1 MSAIRFALLLLTVGA
16 TQLAAATEAPALDAE
31 TLAGQVTIYRDEWG
45 TPHIDGKN
53 DAACCFGMAWAQ
65 CEDYFW
71 QVEDSIILGSGRYA
85 EAHGRKGLNSDLL
98 NRAFEIVPR
107 SKADFAAAE
116 PAMQQMYIAFTEGI
130 NHYLKKHPEVKPR
143 LITHFEPWM
152 IMAMG
157 RQVLMEFVFRYT
169 HLSGDFLPRSTKE
182 IWTALDTR
190 ALYQPERMHVGSNA
204 WAINGSRTKSGKAML
219 YINPHQPW
227 FGFGQFYEAHL
238 RSGEG
243 WQFSGGTFF
252 GNPLPGLG
260 FNEYCGWAFTV
271 NEPDIADIW
280 TETFDDPKNPLN
292 YRYDGGYRT
301 ATEWKEPIKIKQK
314 NKVEE
319 REFTFRK
326 THHGPIVRKD
336 DDTHF
341 TSAMIAKLYD
351 GNLLR
356 QVLKMVRAKNF
367 DEWRA
372 GMSMLNFQF
381 MNTVY
386 ADRDGNIFYIYN
398 GTIPKRD
405 PSFDWAKAVDGSN
418 PKTEWQGY
426 FPSSE
431 LPQSLNPP
439 SGFVQSCN
447 STPFAITDDG
457 NPLIGDFPRYMA
469 EDQYDDK
476 RRSKISKWLLRQM
489 SDVTFEDWQRYALD
503 TTLYWPM
510 TEFPRFKREHE
521 ALKKT
526 DPSLAEAVEPYLAH
540 LFDWNYK
547 ANAASTQATLC
558 QAWYEELY
566 GFGYPAEVLKP
577 EYIQEPKKKYTALIK
592 VAGKL
597 KGTWGDWKVPWGDV
611 HRIQRHAD
619 VSDFVDIPFDDN
631 LPSLPCDGVQG
642 PLGVAFVTYY
652 TPTITI
658 PLLGRSMKKQYGV
671 VGNTYMACVEFGDQP
686 KAATL
691 MQFGESGLPDSPHFF
706 DQAKLLSERKFKPG
720 LFDWEEIKAKS
731 KRTYQPA
738 D

>member
-1 MSAIRFALLLLTVGA
+1 
-16 TQLAAATEAPALDAE
+16 
-31 TLAGQVTIYRDEWG
+31 
-45 TPHIDGKN
+45 
-53 DAACCFGMAWAQ
+53 
-65 CEDYFW
+65 
-71 QVEDSIILGSGRYA
+71 
-85 EAHGRKGLNSDLL
+85 
-98 NRAFEIVPR
+98 
-107 SKADFAAAE
+107 
-116 PAMQQMYIAFTEGI
+116 
-130 NHYLKKHPEVKPR
+130 
-143 LITHFEPWM
+143 
-152 IMAMG
+152 
-157 RQVLMEFVFRYT
+157 
-169 HLSGDFLPRSTKE
+169 
-182 IWTALDTR
+182 
-190 ALYQPERMHVGSNA
+190 
-204 WAINGSRTKSGKAML
+204 
-219 YINPHQPW
+219 
-227 FGFGQFYEAHL
+227 
-238 RSGEG
+238 
-243 WQFSGGTFF
+243 
-252 GNPLPGLG
+252 
-260 FNEYCGWAFTV
+260 
-271 NEPDIADIW
+271 
-280 TETFDDPKNPLN
+280 
-292 YRYDGGYRT
+292 
-301 ATEWKEPIKIKQK
+301 
-314 NKVEE
+314 
-319 REFTFRK
+319 
-326 THHGPIVRKD
+326 
-336 DDTHF
+336 
-341 TSAMIAKLYD
+341 
-351 GNLLR
+351 
-356 QVLKMVRAKNF
+356 
-367 DEWRA
+367 
-372 GMSMLNFQF
+372 
-381 MNTVY
+381 
-386 ADRDGNIFYIYN
+386 
-398 GTIPKRD
+398 
-405 PSFDWAKAVDGSN
+405 
-418 PKTEWQGY
+418 
-426 FPSSE
+426 
-431 LPQSLNPP
+431 
-439 SGFVQSCN
+439 
-447 STPFAITDDG
+447 
-457 NPLIGDFPRYMA
+457 MA